1 MFDYISAHSEETVLN
16 SRIMFALIATVLC
29 AAVSAHADSAPTLT
43 MTVNASTV
51 TISGATP
58 HGKVVF
64 FGVARFIDR
73 TTVTVRRLDQTV
85 VDDDG
90 DGVVT
95 VNIGGPVPWKS
106 IFAAVD
112 FATGRYILGTPDAHA
127 FPLIALQVKA
137 NPLAE
142 DSPGV
147 VKHIVLS
154 HSICEMLHVRPG
166 VGVWGQVLADG
177 NKFDDDHAS
186 NGEVKA
192 NVAAGVAIG
201 TGMPAAPDKFAK
213 GDVVVLIER
222 QRMQVWAAAVGD
234 K

>member
-1 MFDYISAHSEETVLN
+1 MTN
-16 SRIMFALIATVLC
+16 SRSILAFIAVILC
-29 AAVSAHADSAPTLT
+29 AAVRIRADPAPTLT

-58 HGKVVF
+58 HGKVIF
-64 FGVARFIDR
+64 FGVGRFIDH

-95 VNIGGPVPWKS
+95 VDIGGPVPWKS

-112 FATGRYILGTPDAHA
+112 FQSGRYVLGTPNAA
-127 FPLIALQVKA
+127 MFPLITLDVKV

-147 VKHIVLS
+147 VKHIVV
-154 HSICEMLHVRPG
+154 HRRVCEVLHVRPG
-166 VGVWGQVLADG
+166 VGAWSQILAAG
-177 NKFDDDHAS
+177 NQFDEAHAG
-186 NGEVKA
+186 NGDVKA
-192 NVAAGVAIG
+192 NVAAGIAVG
-201 TGMPAAPDKFAK
+201 TAMPAAPDTFAK

-222 QRMQVWAAAVGD
+222 QRMQVWAATVGD